1 MLGKL
6 KIINLYVH
14 QILAELIQAGDK
26 TVYLLFSL
34 SEDTVILIS
43 IGKIYGENISKWTS
57 SAKFWYGLLSLKKLK
72 NVEVEQNHIKI

>member
-43 IGKIYGENISKWTS
+43 IGKIYGENISK
-57 SAKFWYGLLSLKKLK
+57 
-72 NVEVEQNHIKI
+72 

>member
-1 MLGKL
+1 
-6 KIINLYVH
+6 
-14 QILAELIQAGDK
+14 
-26 TVYLLFSL
+26 VYLLFSL